1 MTLSA
6 APAQATGS
14 HRIGSLDG
22 LRGVAIAM
30 VFVFHAFAVPGLW
43 MGVDLFFVLSGFLI
57 TGILFNQ
64 KDRPFRKYI
73 GHFYARR
80 ARRILPAYGIVL
92 LITGLLFGF
101 GFLRYWYMYFGFMN
115 FQGTLT
121 ASLPA
126 GPGFLPLWSLAVEE
140 QFYFVWPLVVF
151 FVGRRWLIRF
161 AAVLVLLAPALRYV
175 CTPMF
180 VSRAPIDQWLPFRM
194 DLLAAGAL
202 LALLWPEL
210 RLRIQTS
217 EFFRRS
223 TIGLGGSAMV
233 LGFAA
238 LLVLHH
244 HGITITSYTPMGN
257 ALLFSLTVIM
267 MSGAVLLALMGVGR
281 RILSSWPL
289 VWLGR
294 ISFSMYLIHLTALHF
309 APKHNPWIALVMSLA
324 YSTAMWFFVEKP
336 IITPGASKEKVLVA
350 QDAQH

>member
-1 MTLSA
+1 
-6 APAQATGS
+6 
-14 HRIGSLDG
+14 
-22 LRGVAIAM
+22 
-30 VFVFHAFAVPGLW
+30 
-43 MGVDLFFVLSGFLI
+43 
-57 TGILFNQ
+57 
-64 KDRPFRKYI
+64 
-73 GHFYARR
+73 
-80 ARRILPAYGIVL
+80 
-92 LITGLLFGF
+92 
-101 GFLRYWYMYFGFMN
+101 
-115 FQGTLT
+115 
-121 ASLPA
+121 
-126 GPGFLPLWSLAVEE
+126 
-140 QFYFVWPLVVF
+140 
-151 FVGRRWLIRF
+151 
-161 AAVLVLLAPALRYV
+161 
-175 CTPMF
+175 MF
-180 VSRAPIDQWLPFRM
+180 SRAPIDQWLPFRM